1 MKKKLLILTN
11 NPVAKIGI
19 SSYLSS
25 IFNQYLTIQS
35 ARGAD
40 ITPEILDHADCILLS
55 TENIKDNL
63 PYPIPEHVYQLV
75 CMRTFNHT
83 YLHKILQ
90 IPPGSSVYLI
100 NDTENNA
107 HEVLPPSPRSLT
119 LATGWWISPP
129 SMKSSPASICPPA
142 WPMR

>member
-83 YLHKILQ
+83 YLHKILK

-100 NDTENNA
+100 NDT
-107 HEVLPPSPRSLT
+107 
-119 LATGWWISPP
+119 
-129 SMKSSPASICPPA
+129 
-142 WPMR
+142 